1 MKQIA
6 AVMYDLAERAYTLE
20 KDNLQSSTG
29 SLLFKKDMLG
39 LMIHYITFNLD
50 IEHNSRLLRIIA
62 MCLNSNMSLQER
74 DDFYNEFN
82 VSQNMI
88 NSFGEMA
95 NEGWPEA
102 LPLNQDFES
111 VDVGLLRQ
119 RLIAQVNFDAGKMR
133 SKFIT
138 VAPGKEMVYIGK
150 WMESRDFFDDP
161 EPDVADYPLLSIDI
175 GKTYNGQT
183 ITTLEEAATL
193 IQAMYMQWKEW
204 AKLIEEASST
214 AIATLKNTEVVD
226 VNELLAAAD
235 INWQQVIP
243 ALFPALPAPEPEP
256 EPEPEGE

>member
-6 AVMYDLAERAYTLE
+6 VVMYDLVERAYTLE
-20 KDNLQSSTG
+20 RDNLQSPSG

-39 LMIHYITFNLD
+39 LMIHYINFNLD

-62 MCLNSNMSLQER
+62 MCSSNNMSLQER

-82 VSQNMI
+82 VSQNVI

-95 NEGWPEA
+95 SEGWPE
-102 LPLNQDFES
+102 PLSINQDVES
-111 VDVGLLRQ
+111 VDIDLLRQ
-119 RLIAQVNFDAGKMR
+119 RLVAQVNFDAGKMR

-161 EPDVADYPLLSIDI
+161 EPDVADYPLLAIDI

-183 ITTLEEAATL
+183 ITTLEDAATL

-214 AIATLKNTEVVD
+214 AILTLKNAEVVD
-226 VNELLAAAD
+226 VNALLAAAE
-235 INWQQVIP
+235 INWQEVIP
-243 ALFPALPAPEPEP
+243 DLFPTLPAPEPES
-256 EPEPEGE
+256 EPEGE

>member
-1 MKQIA
+1 MKPISTTIGDCIEA
-6 AVMYDLAERAYTLE
+6 AYAAEF
-20 KDNLQSSTG
+20 DNLTTAQDSAV
-29 SLLFKKDMLG
+29 FKADMLG
-39 LMIHYITFNLD
+39 LMYHYVGFQIDLD
-50 IEHNSRLLRIIA
+50 RNNRFLRIMA
-62 MCLNSNMSLQER
+62 MCLACNFSLQEK
-74 DDFYNEFN
+74 DDFYNTYN
-82 VSQNMI
+82 VSQTVI
-88 NSFGEMA
+88 SAFDQYIP
-95 NEGWPEA
+95 EGWP
-102 LPLNQDFES
+102 LPVETVLPNNT
-111 VDVGLLRQ
+111 VDVSQLRN
-119 RLIAQVNFDAGKMR
+119 RLISKVNFDAGKIR

-138 VAPGKEMVYIGK
+138 VAPGKDMVYIGK
-150 WMESRDFFDDP
+150 WMESRDYFEDSDP
-161 EPDVADYPLLSIDI
+161 DPNDYPLLSIEI

-193 IQAMYMQWKEW
+193 IQTMYAQWKEW